1 MGRTLLVIGNGF
13 DLDLGLKTSYNDF
26 IKTKY
31 RDKDNKCT
39 SSNELIKSIV
49 DCHSLFSW
57 IDIEAFLRNYAI
69 EYNGK
74 EIEEGRDIPNEF
86 YELCKDLNDYMCVD
100 KFPSNKYNWQARY
113 MYDKDSVAAQLLNI
127 LPDNMVIF
135 TFNYTDMMPVISYLD
150 EVNESSGR
158 KIGIKEENIKHVHG
172 KVSHSFQDKDI
183 PIILGIDDDVTVKED
198 FVCMKKPFKAMPGIT
213 NALSQ
218 SEHVIFFGLGF
229 GVCDRPY
236 FRKFFSDIQGK
247 HDKRISIF
255 TNDDGSFT
263 FEKWREDF
271 NVDIYALRESI
282 TCEVYNTTNKNC
294 LNGFV
299 L

>member
-1 MGRTLLVIGNGF
+1 MGKTLLVIGNGF
-13 DLDLGLKTSYNDF
+13 DLDIGLKTSYEDF
-26 IKTKY
+26 IRTNYIKG
-31 RDKDNKCT
+31 DECT

-49 DCHSLFSW
+49 EKYKKANW
-57 IDIEAFLRNYAI
+57 IDIEAFLKEYAVK
-69 EYNGK
+69 YNDT
-74 EIEEGRDIPNEF
+74 EIEIDRDIPNEF
-86 YELCKDLNDYMCVD
+86 YELRKDLNNYMYVD
-100 KFPSNKYNWQARY
+100 KYPSNKYNWVGRY
-113 MYDKDSVAAQLLNI
+113 MYYKDSVAARLLNI

-135 TFNYTDMMPVISYLD
+135 TFNYTDMMPVISYLN

-158 KIGIKEENIKHVHG
+158 KIVIKEENIKHVHG
-172 KVSHSFQDKDI
+172 KVSASFQDKDI

-198 FVCMKKPFKAMPGIT
+198 FVCMKKPFKAMPGIVE
-213 NALSQ
+213 ALSQ

-236 FRKFFSDIQGK
+236 FRKFFSDVQKK

-263 FEKWREDF
+263 FEKWRKDF
-271 NVDIYALRESI
+271 NVDIYTLRESI
-282 TCEVYNTTNKNC
+282 TCSVYNTTNKNC
-294 LNGFV
+294 LNEFV

>member
-1 MGRTLLVIGNGF
+1 MGKTLLVIGNGF
-13 DLDLGLKTSYNDF
+13 DLDIGLKTSYEDF
-26 IKTKY
+26 IRTNYIKG
-31 RDKDNKCT
+31 DECT

-49 DCHSLFSW
+49 EKYKKANW
-57 IDIEAFLRNYAI
+57 IDIEAFLKEYAVK
-69 EYNGK
+69 YNDT
-74 EIEEGRDIPNEF
+74 EIEIDRDIPNEF
-86 YELCKDLNDYMCVD
+86 YELRKDLNNYMYVD
-100 KFPSNKYNWQARY
+100 KYPSNKYNWLGRY
-113 MYDKDSVAAQLLNI
+113 MYYKDSVAARLLNI

-135 TFNYTDMMPVISYLD
+135 TFNYTDMMPVISYLN

-158 KIGIKEENIKHVHG
+158 KIVIKEENIKHVHG
-172 KVSHSFQDKDI
+172 KVSASFQDKDI

-198 FVCMKKPFKAMPGIT
+198 FVCMKKRFKAMPGIVE
-213 NALSQ
+213 ALSQ

-236 FRKFFSDIQGK
+236 FRKFFSDVQKK

-263 FEKWREDF
+263 FEKWRKDF
-271 NVDIYALRESI
+271 NVDIYTLRESI
-282 TCEVYNTTNKNC
+282 TCSVYNTTNKNC
-294 LNGFV
+294 LNEFV

>member
-1 MGRTLLVIGNGF
+1 MKKILLVVGNGF
-13 DLDLGLKTSYNDF
+13 DLDIGLKTSYGDF
-26 IKTKY
+26 IKAKY
-31 RDKDNKCT
+31 LDKDNRCT

-49 DCHSLFSW
+49 KKYKEANW
-57 IDIEAFLRNYAI
+57 IDIEKFLRDYAI
-69 EYNGK
+69 TYNEV

-86 YELCKDLNDYMCVD
+86 YELCKDLNDYMYVD
-100 KFPSNKYNWQARY
+100 KFPSIKYNWQARY
-113 MYDKDSVAAQLLNI
+113 MYDKDSVAARLLNI

-135 TFNYTDMMPVISYLD
+135 TFNYTDMMPVIRHMN

-158 KIGIKEENIKHVHG
+158 KINIKEENIKHVHG
-172 KVSHSFQDKDI
+172 KVSPSFQEKNI

-198 FVCMKKPFKAMPGIT
+198 FVCMKKPFRAMPGIINT
-213 NALSQ
+213 LSQ

-229 GVCDRPY
+229 GICDRPY
-236 FRKFFSDIQGK
+236 FRKFFSDVQEK

-255 TNDDGSFT
+255 TNGDGSNI
-263 FEKWREDF
+263 FENWRKDF
-271 NVDIYALRESI
+271 DIDIYALRESI
-282 TCEVYNTTNKNC
+282 TCNVYNTTNKNC